1 MLQKLFHKFRI
12 IRSSPVLLG
21 RWCRTEQNLNNVKVD
36 LANIDHCGT
45 CVLDKK
51 MINKTIV
58 PDNKTNT
65 DITALVIYKL
75 K

>member
-1 MLQKLFHKFRI
+1 MLQRLFQKFLNV
-12 IRSSPVLLG
+12 RSNTVPLG
-21 RWCRTEQNLNNVKVD
+21 RWCRTEQGLNNVKVD

-51 MINKTIV
+51 MIKKIV
-58 PDNKTNT
+58 VPVNKTNN
-65 DITALVIYKL
+65 DVTALTVSKT

>member
-1 MLQKLFHKFRI
+1 MPK
-12 IRSSPVLLG
+12 PTVLT
-21 RWCRTEQNLNNVKVD
+21 WLNNAPYVLITSPNFVWACISLAVYYFAPYD

-51 MINKTIV
+51 IV
-58 PDNKTNT
+58 VPVNKTNN
-65 DITALVIYKL
+65 DGTALTVSKT